1 MPLHAEELSR
11 FFDRHRK
18 DLEHGWNLL
27 VDRGHMSEQTRDW
40 NLRRADEIGALL
52 RTLAEGQ
59 AVLVYQ
65 PPEQREP
72 SPMIWLPRAVG
83 SDA

>member
-18 DLEHGWNLL
+18 DWEHGWNLL
-27 VDRGHMSEQTRDW
+27 VDRGHMSAATREQ
-40 NLRRADEIGALL
+40 NLVRADEIGAIL
-52 RTLAEGQ
+52 RALAEGQ